1 MQERKDNLIK
11 IKACEVMQYFSHY
24 DVEEIAVIESRC
36 RNLTYIKDYCIIIH
50 DKDVL
55 DSWEPKGKHFHIVL
69 TFSNAT
75 TIGAV
80 AKGLGVECQYVNK
93 IRTTTK
99 SARLYLVHRN
109 DPEKYQYDPKE
120 VVANFN
126 YVEYVDGC
134 KPKVKRET
142 IAERIA
148 NWEIKQYNIYDYVSV
163 DEYAN
168 NKPYYDKCFIYRQSK
183 LKKMDRQLE
192 CVFIT
197 GASHTGKTT
206 FAKMVANA
214 KWYSTYISSWGKHPL
229 DNYEWQECII
239 LDDLR
244 DNTYELAD
252 FLKLTDNNTDSL
264 VGCRFYNKSIAE
276 CKLLIATSIQ
286 DIHDFYKYDTNEKES
301 QVQLFRR
308 FKTYLVMDTEK
319 IKYFNFSEAF
329 DDYVA
334 VEEVINTVSVMYN
347 DTVQKNFF
355 SDIRN
360 TLKIKTYQPPKEWD
374 ASNSEV

>member
-1 MQERKDNLIK
+1 
-11 IKACEVMQYFSHY
+11 
-24 DVEEIAVIESRC
+24 
-36 RNLTYIKDYCIIIH
+36 
-50 DKDVL
+50 
-55 DSWEPKGKHFHIVL
+55 
-69 TFSNAT
+69 
-75 TIGAV
+75 
-80 AKGLGVECQYVNK
+80 
-93 IRTTTK
+93 
-99 SARLYLVHRN
+99 
-109 DPEKYQYDPKE
+109 
-120 VVANFN
+120 
-126 YVEYVDGC
+126 
-134 KPKVKRET
+134 
-142 IAERIA
+142 
-148 NWEIKQYNIYDYVSV
+148 
-163 DEYAN
+163 
-168 NKPYYDKCFIYRQSK
+168 
-183 LKKMDRQLE
+183 MDRQLE

-214 KWYSTYISSWGKHPL
+214 KWYATYISSGGKHPL
-229 DNYEWQECII
+229 DNYEGQECII

-244 DNTYELAD
+244 DDTYPLAD

-308 FKTYLVMDTEK
+308 FKTYLVMDAEK
-319 IKYFNFSEAF
+319 IKYYNFSEAF

-374 ASNSEV
+374 ASKSEV

>member
-1 MQERKDNLIK
+1 MSQERKDNLIK
-11 IKACEVMQYFSHY
+11 IKTCAVMQYFEFY
-24 DVEEIAVIESRC
+24 DVQEIAVIESRI
-36 RNLTYIKDYCIIIH
+36 RRLTYIKSYAIVIH
-50 DKDVL
+50 DRDL
-55 DSWEPKGKHFHIVL
+55 LESGEPKKKHFHIVL
-69 TFSNAT
+69 TFSDTT

-80 AKGLGVECQYVNK
+80 AKGLHVECQYVEK

-99 SARLYLVHRN
+99 SALLYLVHRN
-109 DPEKYQYDPKE
+109 DPDKFQYKPED
-120 VVANFN
+120 VVASFD

-134 KPKVKRET
+134 KPKVQRDS

-148 NWEIKQYNIYDYVSV
+148 NWEIKQYNIYDYISV
-163 DEYAN
+163 DEFAT
-168 NKPYYDKCFIYRQSK
+168 NKPYYDKCFIYRQNK

-197 GASHTGKTT
+197 GASHTGKTS
-206 FAKMVANA
+206 FAKMIANA
-214 KWYSTYISSWGKHPL
+214 KWYATYISSGGKHPL

-244 DNTYELAD
+244 DDTYSLAD

-286 DIHDFYKYDTNEKES
+286 DIHDFYKYETSHDSKES

-308 FKTYLVMDTEK
+308 FKNYLVMDAQKVSTYK
-319 IKYFNFSEAF
+319 FMEAF
-329 DDYVA
+329 DDYA
-334 VEEVINTVSVMYN
+334 LVEEVINPVSVMYN
-347 DTVQKNFF
+347 DTVQKDFF
-355 SDIRN
+355 SGIRD
-360 TLKIKTYQPPKEWD
+360 TLKIKTYDPPKEGEE
-374 ASNSEV
+374 SV

>member
-55 DSWEPKGKHFHIVL
+55 DSGEPKGKHFHIVL

-80 AKGLGVECQYVNK
+80 ARGIGVECQYVNK

-134 KPKVKRET
+134 KPKVKRES

-168 NKPYYDKCFIYRQSK
+168 NKPYYDKCFIYRQNK

-214 KWYSTYISSWGKHPL
+214 KWYATYISSGGKHPL
-229 DNYEWQECII
+229 DNYEGQECII

-244 DNTYELAD
+244 DDTYPLAD

-308 FKTYLVMDTEK
+308 FKTYLVMDAEK
-319 IKYFNFSEAF
+319 IKYYNFSEAF

-374 ASNSEV
+374 ASKSEV